1 MTKTPRE
8 LPRDL
13 HGVHNLRD
21 LGHLPLEAGGR
32 TRPNRLWR
40 GDALRGLTAAD
51 RAELGR
57 CGLSHIVDLRG
68 EEEAQRAPNPAD
80 RLPGILRAHVP
91 LYDGLAPAEQAARDA
106 GDRFDM
112 AERYLIALDSCRP
125 GFSCALRTIAAAEE
139 SGPVLIHCT
148 AGKDRTGLIVALL
161 LLNAG
166 VTRAAVIEDFALTA
180 SHGAAL
186 MAMLRE
192 RMLDRGTPAEAADRI
207 LASPPEAM
215 RRVIDWLDAG
225 FGGAAGYMAAVG
237 VDAETREKLASW
249 LISA

>member
-1 MTKTPRE
+1 MTDTPPE
-8 LPRDL
+8 LPRHL
-13 HGVHNLRD
+13 QGVHNLRD
-21 LGHLPLEAGGR
+21 LGHMPLEQGGQ
-32 TRPNRLWR
+32 TLPNRLWR

-51 RAELGR
+51 RAALRR
-57 CGLSHIVDLRG
+57 CGLTHIVDLRA
-68 EEEAQRAPNPAD
+68 EDEAQRAPNPAD
-80 RLPGILRAHVP
+80 RFPGILRAHVP
-91 LYDGLAPAEQAARDA
+91 LYDGLAPAEQAAREA
-106 GDRFDM
+106 GESFDM
-112 AERYLIALDSCRP
+112 AERYLVALDSCRP
-125 GFSCALRTIAAAEE
+125 GFSRALRTIAAAEE

-186 MAMLRE
+186 MALLRE
-192 RMLDRGTPAEAADRI
+192 RMQDRGTTAEAAARI

-215 RRVIDWLDAG
+215 AHVIDWLDSG
-225 FGGAAGYMAAVG
+225 FGGAAGYLDAVG
-237 VDAETREKLASW
+237 VDEATRQKLAAW